1 MLAFVTANAGDGS
14 GANRAWLQEI
24 PNTLTTAVWGSWV
37 EVNPKLADKLSL
49 KQGEVVQLITPNG
62 SINAPVFVSK
72 YVHPDVVAVPVGQ
85 GHSSIGRFGD
95 GVGANPLSILSAS
108 KELPEFVINNVLIRK
123 DLSRNEL
130 VITQMQNSELKR
142 GIVRSVSLTKLTKK
156 NDSHH
161 KASHDEGSGHGGGHH
176 DPYALGPQEAPK
188 QMYKQMDPP
197 LYRWGMSID
206 LSKCTGCSACVV
218 ACYAENNVPVVGK
231 ELCAEGREMSWLKID
246 RYFDGPDDRPVTG
259 FMPMLC
265 QHCGNAPCEPVCPVY
280 ATYHN
285 EEGLNA
291 MLYNRC
297 VGTRYCGNNCSYK
310 VRRFNWFKY
319 DWQEPLNMQL
329 NPDVT
334 VREVGIMEKCSFCVQ
349 RIREAQGVAKD
360 HGRPVRDGEVQ
371 PACSQSCPTQAIK
384 FGNLLDKESAVFAD
398 SQNARAYKVLDSQIN
413 TQPAI
418 SYLAKIDNDSKGNA

>member
-1 MLAFVTANAGDGS
+1 
-14 GANRAWLQEI
+14 
-24 PNTLTTAVWGSWV
+24 
-37 EVNPKLADKLSL
+37 
-49 KQGEVVQLITPNG
+49 
-62 SINAPVFVSK
+62 
-72 YVHPDVVAVPVGQ
+72 
-85 GHSSIGRFGD
+85 
-95 GVGANPLSILSAS
+95 
-108 KELPEFVINNVLIRK
+108 
-123 DLSRNEL
+123 
-130 VITQMQNSELKR
+130 
-142 GIVRSVSLTKLTKK
+142 
-156 NDSHH
+156 
-161 KASHDEGSGHGGGHH
+161 
-176 DPYALGPQEAPK
+176 
-188 QMYKQMDPP
+188 
-197 LYRWGMSID
+197 
-206 LSKCTGCSACVV
+206 
-218 ACYAENNVPVVGK
+218 
-231 ELCAEGREMSWLKID
+231 MSWLKID